1 MLLVLDDGAQLAQQ
15 PGAQLDQV
23 LKLVEDDDESLLFP
37 GFRDQFRLLEEL
49 FQKGVKV
56 GAPGAGRFEGD
67 LGVAVVVD
75 RQRRPDPDG
84 LEMLDHPF
92 FGALRRRPEG
102 VEICRGEP
110 IGEPGAR
117 GNEHAIEVGDRD
129 AIRLQPSSH
138 LEDQRGLAEAA
149 RRLDQDVLP
158 IAQLALQDENV
169 GFSIGERIAG
179 DDPAEAKRVAG

>member
-1 MLLVLDDGAQLAQQ
+1 M
-15 PGAQLDQV
+15 
-23 LKLVEDDDESLLFP
+23 
-37 GFRDQFRLLEEL
+37 
-49 FQKGVKV
+49 
-56 GAPGAGRFEGD
+56 
-67 LGVAVVVD
+67 AVVID

-84 LEMLDHPF
+84 FQMLNHPF
-92 FGALRRRPEG
+92 LGTLRRRPKG
-102 VEICRGEP
+102 VEVGGGEP
-110 IGEPGAR
+110 IGEPSAR
-117 GNEHAIEVGDRD
+117 GDQHAVEVGDRD
-129 AIRLQPSSH
+129 AIRLQPPSH